1 MSASVGQHCA
11 NEGEQS
17 LSWRKILAVA
27 VIGLGL
33 VTGCK
38 SKSNEELDQAGAY
51 LSKGDYGRA
60 LKIYQSITAKF
71 PAGEVSAKAM
81 FLIGEINYLYLK
93 KPQEAIEAY
102 EEFVHTYP
110 NDPNAQPARLNLARI
125 YEEDLDKPQSAITC
139 YQRVID
145 FADDNDQEKAPY
157 SRWRIARNYDAL
169 GQTEQAMVEAQILLE
184 KYPRNKYAEE
194 AKLLLADIEYMKG
207 DYEKAAMAYGN
218 ILTKLPD
225 STAAGEARLGRAACY
240 EEQGK
245 LEEALADYT
254 FLLPT
259 HPEPEVIKRRIAR
272 LKAKLHEKKGKWQ
285 TDWK

>member
-1 MSASVGQHCA
+1 MNWKKA
-11 NEGEQS
+11 
-17 LSWRKILAVA
+17 IAVT
-27 VIGLGL
+27 VISLGL

-51 LSKGDYGRA
+51 LSQGDYTRA
-60 LKIYQSITAKF
+60 LKMYQSLTAKF

-81 FLIGEINYLYLK
+81 FLTGEINYLYLK
-93 KPQEAIEAY
+93 KPQEALEAY
-102 EEFVHTYP
+102 EEFAHTYP
-110 NDPNAQPARLNLARI
+110 NDPNAQQARLNLARI
-125 YEEDLDKPQSAITC
+125 YEEELDKPQTAIIC

-145 FADDNDQEKAPY
+145 FADDNDQEKAPF

-169 GQTEQAMVEAQILLE
+169 GQTEQAVTEAQILIE
-184 KYPRNKYAEE
+184 KYPQNKYTGE

-207 DYEKAAMAYGN
+207 DYGKAAMAYGA
-218 ILTKLPD
+218 ILAQAPQGD
-225 STAAGEARLGRAACY
+225 VAEESRLGRAACY

-245 LEEALADYT
+245 LEEAIADYA

-272 LKAKLHEKKGKWQ
+272 LKARLHEKKGKWQ